1 MTTRPLA
8 ALAWRESRFAR
19 RRLLLF
25 LSSISLGV
33 AALVATQG
41 FAANLASGVRDQAR
55 TLLGA
60 DVALRSTQP
69 FGPRT
74 EQFLGGMSQRGAAV
88 ARVTSFVSMG
98 LVPRT
103 GATRLVQV
111 RAVDG
116 GFPFYGTIE
125 TRPAGLWRGWTG
137 QRNAL
142 VDPGLL
148 VALGARVGDTLALGE
163 GRFRIAGTLEKVPG
177 DVGISTV
184 FAPRVFIPARYLP
197 ETGLMGFGSRVERE
211 AFLRLPRGQD
221 ADALVDANESSWE
234 GERVRA
240 RTAEGQQRQL
250 SESLTRLGR
259 YLGLIGTFA
268 LLLGG
273 IGVASAMRAYMAQ
286 KVDTVATL
294 RCLGATSR
302 QVLGIY
308 LLQAAGMGLA
318 GAALGALAG
327 ASVQWI
333 LPRLLSGLLPVEVQT
348 RPDAVAL
355 LTGIGLGTWVAVA
368 FALIP
373 LLATRRISPLQA
385 LRRRVELVPGGSS
398 RPDGW
403 TVGAWTLLAASI
415 AALILLQVRELRIGL
430 GFVGGIAAVLAAL
443 WLLAWAGTQA
453 TRRLRG
459 TGLSFPVRQGIA
471 SLHRPGNQTRTVVLA
486 LGFGVFLLATLYGAQ
501 FNMLR
506 PLRADAR
513 ESRANLVFFDVQA
526 DQQNRLAALI
536 RESGFGVL
544 DRTPIVPM
552 RVASINGRS
561 TARPRAEGSE
571 APDDRRPEGWAVRRE
586 YRSTFRDTLVE
597 SERLIRGAWWERDAS
612 VPNGPAPVSLE
623 EDIAGDLAVGLG
635 DRIVWDVQGVRI
647 PTQVASIREVDWAR
661 FEPNFFAVFPPAV
674 LAAAPHT
681 WVLLARVP
689 GERDRALLQARAV
702 QRFPNVSAVDLTQV
716 QRALDQ
722 VLGRVAAVVQFLA
735 GFSIATGFIVLLGA
749 VGAGRLQRIRE
760 SVLLRTLGAT
770 RRQIGA
776 SLVTEYLLL
785 GIVAS
790 MAGIALSLAA
800 GWALARWVFQVEFGA
815 PVVPLLLLGAGV
827 SVLAAAVGL
836 WASRETFR
844 FTPLEM
850 LRDE

>member
-1 MTTRPLA
+1 MTARPLA

-69 FGPRT
+69 FGPKT
-74 EQFLGGMSQRGAAV
+74 EQFLAAMDQRGVAV

-111 RAVDG
+111 RAIQG

-125 TRPAGLWRGWTG
+125 TRPAGLWRRWTAD
-137 QRNAL
+137 RNAL

-184 FAPRVFIPARYLP
+184 FAPRVFIPARFLP

-221 ADALVDANESSWE
+221 AEGLVSANERSWE
-234 GERVRA
+234 EERVRA

-273 IGVASAMRAYMAQ
+273 IGVASAMRAYIAQ
-286 KVDTVATL
+286 KIDTVATL
-294 RCLGATSR
+294 RCLGASSR

-318 GAALGALAG
+318 GAALGAVAG

-385 LRRRVELVPGGSS
+385 LRRRVEMLPGGAR

-443 WLLAWAGTQA
+443 WLLAWAGTRA

-459 TGLSFPVRQGIA
+459 KRLSFPVRQGIA
-471 SLHRPGNQTRTVVLA
+471 NLHRPGNQTRTVVLA

-501 FNMLR
+501 YNMLR
-506 PLRADAR
+506 PLRGDAR

-526 DQQNRLAALI
+526 DQQTRLAALI
-536 RESGFGVL
+536 RDSGFGVL

-561 TARPRAEGSE
+561 AARPRPERSDEPG
-571 APDDRRPEGWAVRRE
+571 DRRPEGWAVRRE
-586 YRSTFRDTLVE
+586 YRSTFRDTLVG
-597 SERLIRGAWWERDAS
+597 SERLVRGAWWDRDAG

-674 LAAAPHT
+674 LSAAPHT

-689 GERDRALLQARAV
+689 EERDRALLQARAV

-722 VLGRVAAVVQFLA
+722 VLDRVAAVVQFLA

-785 GIVAS
+785 GMVAS
-790 MAGIALSLAA
+790 VAGIALSLAA
-800 GWALARWVFQVEFGA
+800 GWALARWVFQVPFGA
-815 PVVPLLLLGAGV
+815 PAVPLLLLGVGI